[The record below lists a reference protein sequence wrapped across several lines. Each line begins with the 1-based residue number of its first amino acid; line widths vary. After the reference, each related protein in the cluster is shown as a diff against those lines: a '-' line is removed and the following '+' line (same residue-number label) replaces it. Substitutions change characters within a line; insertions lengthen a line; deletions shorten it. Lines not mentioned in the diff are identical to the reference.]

1 RVPLRRMK
9 SLRQLLRERGLLERY
24 LRLHPHNPATK
35 FYSTETVPVELMHN
49 YLDAEYFGSITIGT
63 PPQEFLVIFD
73 TGSSNLW
80 VPSVSC
86 STRVCGD
93 HNRFNPAKSST
104 FISTNESIYIA
115 YGTGS
120 MYGVLGYDTVTV
132 ADITIENQVFGLAE
146 NEPGDFFYYAP
157 FDGILGLAFPSI
169 SSDGATPV
177 FDNMMKEGLVARD
190 FFSVYLSKDGET
202 GSFVL
207 FGAIDPLYATNGITW
222 IPLSAETYWQITMD
236 SVSVGGRLIAGSV
249 GAQAIVDTGTSLLT
263 MPNKDLNVVLH
274 MLGANS
280 SGLISCSATSN
291 LPDFVVHLNGKAFP
305 VPPRAF
311 VMESNGVCS
320 LGFEGM
326 DVPTQSGSLWI
337 LGDVFIREY
346 YIIFN
351 RATNAVGLSPLS

>member
-9 SLRQLLRERGLLERY
+9 SLRQLLRERGLLEQY
-24 LRLHPHNPATK
+24 LRLHPHYPATK
-35 FYSTETVPVELMHN
+35 FYGTETVPIELMRN

-86 STRVCGD
+86 STQVCGD
-93 HNRFNPAKSST
+93 HHRFNPAKSST
-104 FISTNESIYIA
+104 FIGTNESIYIA

-132 ADITIENQVFGLAE
+132 ADITVEHQVFGLAE

-190 FFSVYLSKDGET
+190 FFSVYLSKDGEA

-236 SVSVGGRLIAGSV
+236 SVSVGGRLITGSV

-263 MPNKDLNVVLH
+263 MPNKDLNIVLR

-280 SGLISCSATSN
+280 SGVISCRATSD

-305 VPPRAF
+305 VPPSAY

-326 DVPTQSGSLWI
+326 DVPSQSGSLWI

-346 YIIFN
+346 YVIFN
-351 RATNAVGLSPLS
+351 RATNAVGLSPLP